1 MFRLDDRQDREP
13 LDLDLLENLLEQAL
27 VELMPASAGVEIEI
41 VDDAAMQ
48 VLNEKFFS
56 RPRPTNV
63 ISFPLHSDVGSTV
76 VGGEAGDKT
85 TLDPELLGV
94 IVVSVETVKRE
105 TDGLGYGIEEGLLYY
120 VIHGLLHLQGYEHV
134 EVPAAEARRMEQ
146 RQEEIFES
154 VLALQAGR
162 LG

>member
-1 MFRLDDRQDREP
+1 
-13 LDLDLLENLLEQAL
+13 
-27 VELMPASAGVEIEI
+27 
-41 VDDAAMQ
+41 
-48 VLNEKFFS
+48 
-56 RPRPTNV
+56 
-63 ISFPLHSDVGSTV
+63 
-76 VGGEAGDKT
+76 
-85 TLDPELLGV
+85 LLGV

-105 TDGLGYGIEEGLLYY
+105 TAGLGYGIEEGLLYY

-134 EVPAAEARRMEQ
+134 GVPAAEARRMEQ